1 MGELQLTIASYPSS
15 GLNLEREIQL
25 IKVGLLYADKITLC
39 SLTSSM
45 MFSLIGFKDLDD
57 RSLLDFLESV
67 LPYTIKKQPN
77 LSEMP
82 SLFIKYRE
90 LLRKKRLSREE
101 LLAKINMD
109 KVLNEIKMQI
119 REIMESALE
128 ESGLNKLIP
137 VLKSGNLDITIF
149 GAQST
154 GETYMDDVL
163 KEFVDII
170 GNKVINGNTY
180 PLFDEDTA
188 KLISAGIKE
197 GVFKYSN
204 SNSEKSRHIGFVS
217 NLIQRLPTFAEAS
230 IDEIV
235 DIRKELEKPLVRFRS
250 AMVKYSEEI
259 KKDVWEEEFIDY
271 AEKIFMRE
279 IEPAVLDIEE
289 AIKSNKYLTH
299 FIANLINKPLV
310 VPSTSGLGILI
321 SSLSNFPKFS
331 SVAMGIGAITGTGII
346 AYNSFKDF
354 KKGSEQIERAQL
366 YFYYKTGK
374 LLEK

>member
-25 IKVGLLYADKITLC
+25 IKVGLLYADKITLY

-154 GETYMDDVL
+154 GETYIDDIL
-163 KEFVDII
+163 KEFVEGKISP
-170 GNKVINGNTY
+170 INYN
-180 PLFDEDTA
+180 
-188 KLISAGIKE
+188 
-197 GVFKYSN
+197 
-204 SNSEKSRHIGFVS
+204 
-217 NLIQRLPTFAEAS
+217 
-230 IDEIV
+230 
-235 DIRKELEKPLVRFRS
+235 
-250 AMVKYSEEI
+250 
-259 KKDVWEEEFIDY
+259 
-271 AEKIFMRE
+271 IF
-279 IEPAVLDIEE
+279 
-289 AIKSNKYLTH
+289 H
-299 FIANLINKPLV
+299 
-310 VPSTSGLGILI
+310 
-321 SSLSNFPKFS
+321 
-331 SVAMGIGAITGTGII
+331 
-346 AYNSFKDF
+346 
-354 KKGSEQIERAQL
+354 
-366 YFYYKTGK
+366 
-374 LLEK
+374 